1 MYLAIVMNRSLFSDL
16 KSTFK
21 YSSSNIRFIIINAA
35 VFLIISL
42 ISLPFY
48 FANIDSVFNEIIQW
62 FAIPS
67 SPSLLIKK
75 PWTLITYMFVHHDF
89 FHLFF
94 NMLMLFWAGRIF
106 TEYLGDKRLV
116 STYLIGGIFGAA
128 MYLIAYN
135 TLPVFQHINSI
146 NMGASGAVLAVL
158 IAIATYLPNYSVF
171 MVLIGPIK
179 LKYIALI
186 LVLIDVLSIE
196 KGNAGG
202 HITHLGGAIYGYIY
216 STQLAKGRNIALW
229 FDNTVNFFSNLFKPK
244 SKLKVSYRRNE
255 ANYSENQNDYKSNQQ
270 KIDEILDKISKS
282 GYESLSKSEKELLFK
297 ISKNL

>member
-282 GYESLSKSEKELLFK
+282 VYESLSKS
-297 ISKNL
+297 

>member
-1 MYLAIVMNRSLFSDL
+1 MNRSLFSDL

-21 YSSSNIRFIIINAA
+21 YSSSNIRFIIINSA

-48 FANIDSVFNEIIQW
+48 FANIDSVFNEIINW

-67 SPSLLIKK
+67 SISALIHK
-75 PWTLITYMFVHHDF
+75 PWTIISYMFIHHDF

-94 NMLMLFWAGRIF
+94 NMILLFWAGRIF

-116 STYLIGGIFGAA
+116 STYLIGGVFGA
-128 MYLIAYN
+128 MLYLLSYN
-135 TLPVFQHINSI
+135 TLPVFQNINSI

-171 MVLIGPIK
+171 LILIGPIK

-186 LVLIDVLSIE
+186 LVLIDILSIE
-196 KGNAGG
+196 KGNPGG
-202 HITHLGGAIYGYIY
+202 HITHLGGAIYGFIY

-229 FDNTVNFFSNLFKPK
+229 FDNTINFIVNLFKPK
-244 SKLKVSYRRNE
+244 SKLKVTYRRNE
-255 ANYSENQNDYKSNQQ
+255 PNYSENQNESKSNQQ

-282 GYESLSKSEKELLFK
+282 GYESLSKNEKELLFK

>member
-128 MYLIAYN
+128 LYLIAYN

>member
-1 MYLAIVMNRSLFSDL
+1 MNRSLFSDL

-67 SPSLLIKK
+67 KISNLIQK
-75 PWTLITYMFVHHDF
+75 PWTLVTYMFVHHDF

-94 NMLMLFWAGRIF
+94 NMILLFWAGRIF

-116 STYLIGGIFGAA
+116 STYLIGGITGALL
-128 MYLIAYN
+128 YLLAYN
-135 TLPVFQHINSI
+135 TLPVFQNINSI

-158 IAIATYLPNYSVF
+158 IAIATYLPNYAVY
-171 MVLIGPIK
+171 LILVGPVR

-196 KGNAGG
+196 KGNPGG
-202 HITHLGGAIYGYIY
+202 HITHLGGALYGFIY

-244 SKLKVSYRRNE
+244 SKLKVTYRR
-255 ANYSENQNDYKSNQQ
+255 SEQNNFESQNDYKSNQQ

-282 GYESLSKSEKELLFK
+282 GYESLSKHEKELLFK
-297 ISKNL
+297 MSKNL

>member
-48 FANIDSVFNEIIQW
+48 FANIDSVFNEIIEW

-116 STYLIGGIFGAA
+116 STYLIGGIFGAVL
-128 MYLIAYN
+128 YLIAYN